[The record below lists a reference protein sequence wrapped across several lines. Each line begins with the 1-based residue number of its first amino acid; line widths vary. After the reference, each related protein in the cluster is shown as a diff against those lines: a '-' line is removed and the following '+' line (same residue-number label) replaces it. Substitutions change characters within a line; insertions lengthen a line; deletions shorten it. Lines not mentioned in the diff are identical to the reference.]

1 MKLTK
6 AAAPQLPRMRQELD
20 KLVDRFFD
28 FPFARFEVPLVETE
42 WAPALDCSETDK
54 EFIVRLEAPGV
65 HRENLDV
72 NLEHNVLT
80 ISGRRELR
88 KEHETE
94 EYIWREREAG
104 RFVRSLRIPEAVDP
118 DKVVATYDEGLL
130 TLRLPKIEPAV
141 KSRIAIK

>member
-6 AAAPQLPRMRQELD
+6 AVPQVPRVRQEFD
-20 KLVDRFFD
+20 KLLERLFE

-54 EFIVRLEAPGV
+54 EFVVRLEVPGV
-65 HRENLDV
+65 HKENLDV
-72 NLEHNVLT
+72 SLDQNVLT
-80 ISGRRELR
+80 ITGKREFR
-88 KEHETE
+88 KEHESE

-104 RFVRSLRIPEAVDP
+104 KFVRSLRIPKAVDP

-130 TLRLPKIEPAV
+130 TLRLPKTEPAV

>member
-6 AAAPQLPRMRQELD
+6 AATQAPRTRQEFEKVL
-20 KLVDRFFD
+20 DRFFE

-54 EFIVRLEAPGV
+54 EFVVRLEVPGV
-65 HRENLDV
+65 HKENLDV
-72 NLEHNVLT
+72 SLEQNVLT
-80 ISGRRELR
+80 ISGKREFR
-88 KEHETE
+88 KEHESE

-104 RFVRSLRIPEAVDP
+104 KFVRSLRIPKAVDA
-118 DKVVATYDEGLL
+118 DKVLATYDEGLL
-130 TLRLPKIEPAV
+130 TLRLPKTEPAV